1 MSDDAISGPVADD
14 GTRLPFSVEDVPWE
28 EYSHGTRFGTRF
40 RQLGDYGG
48 CSHVGVCME
57 EIAPGRQAY
66 VAHYHMLEEEQ
77 LLVLQGRPT
86 LRLGDETFDLEPG
99 SYVVF
104 PAGQKA
110 GHALVNRTE
119 ETVRY
124 LIIGERNP
132 NEVTVHTDT
141 GRVGVRL
148 IGEGYHMAD
157 AMGYWDGEDA
167 PGAAV

>member
-1 MSDDAISGPVADD
+1 MADDVIAGPVDGD

-28 EYSHGTRFGTRF
+28 EYSHGERFGTRF
-40 RQLGDYGG
+40 RQLGEYGG

-66 VAHYHMLEEEQ
+66 VSHYHLLEEEQ
-77 LLVLQGRPT
+77 LLVLEGRPT
-86 LRLGDETFDLEPG
+86 LRLGERRIPMEPG

-110 GHALVNRTE
+110 GHALVN
-119 ETVRY
+119 ETDEPVRY

-132 NEVTVHTDT
+132 DEVTVHTDT

-148 IGEGYHMAD
+148 VGEGYR
-157 AMGYWDGEDA
+157 MGDRVDYWDGE
-167 PGAAV
+167 

>member
-1 MSDDAISGPVADD
+1 MPDEAAATTTQAD
-14 GTRLPFSVEDVPWE
+14 GVYEPFMVEDVPWE
-28 EYSHGTRFGTRF
+28 DHLHGERFGIRC
-40 RQLGDYGG
+40 RQLGEYGG

-77 LLVLQGRPT
+77 LLVLEGRPT
-86 LRLGDETFDLEPG
+86 LRLGDRTYELEPG

-110 GHALVNRTE
+110 GHALINGTE
-119 ETVRY
+119 EPVRY
-124 LIIGERNP
+124 LIIGERDP
-132 NEVTVHTDT
+132 NEVTVHTDA

-148 IGEGYHMAD
+148 IGKGYRMVD
-157 AMGYWDGEDA
+157 TMGYWEGESD
-167 PGAAV
+167 

>member
-1 MSDDAISGPVADD
+1 MADDVIAGPVDGD

-28 EYSHGTRFGTRF
+28 EYSHGERFGTRF
-40 RQLGDYGG
+40 RQLGEYGG

-66 VAHYHMLEEEQ
+66 VAHYHLLEEEQ
-77 LLVLQGRPT
+77 LLVLEGRPT
-86 LRLGDETFDLEPG
+86 RRLGERRIPMEPG

-110 GHALVNRTE
+110 GHALVN
-119 ETVRY
+119 ETDEPVRY

-132 NEVTVHTDT
+132 DEVTVHTDT

-148 IGEGYHMAD
+148 VGEGYR
-157 AMGYWDGEDA
+157 MGDRVDYWDGE
-167 PGAAV
+167 

>member
-1 MSDDAISGPVADD
+1 MADDVIAGPVDGD

-28 EYSHGTRFGTRF
+28 EYSHGERFGTRF
-40 RQLGDYGG
+40 RQLGEFGG
-48 CSHVGVCME
+48 CSHVGVCIE
-57 EIAPGRQAY
+57 QIAPGRQAY
-66 VAHYHMLEEEQ
+66 VAHYHLLEEEQ
-77 LLVLQGRPT
+77 LLVLEGRPT
-86 LRLGDETFDLEPG
+86 LRLGERRIPMEPG

-110 GHALVNRTE
+110 GHALVN
-119 ETVRY
+119 ETDEPVRY

-148 IGEGYHMAD
+148 VGEGYR
-157 AMGYWDGEDA
+157 MGDSVDYWDGE
-167 PGAAV
+167 

>member
-1 MSDDAISGPVADD
+1 MADDVITGPVDGD

-28 EYSHGTRFGTRF
+28 EYSHGKRFGTRF
-40 RQLGDYGG
+40 RQLGEYGG

-66 VAHYHMLEEEQ
+66 VAHYHLLEEEQ
-77 LLVLQGRPT
+77 LLVLEGRPT
-86 LRLGDETFDLEPG
+86 LRLGERRIPMEPG

-110 GHALVNRTE
+110 GHALVN
-119 ETVRY
+119 ETDEPVRY

-148 IGEGYHMAD
+148 VGEGYR
-157 AMGYWDGEDA
+157 MGESVDYWDGE
-167 PGAAV
+167 

>member
-1 MSDDAISGPVADD
+1 MADDVIAGPVDGD
-14 GTRLPFSVEDVPWE
+14 GTRLPFPVEDVPWE
-28 EYSHGTRFGTRF
+28 EYSHGERFGTRF
-40 RQLGDYGG
+40 RQLGEYGG

-66 VAHYHMLEEEQ
+66 VAHYHLLEEEQ
-77 LLVLQGRPT
+77 LLVLEGRPT
-86 LRLGDETFDLEPG
+86 LRLGERRIPMEPG

-110 GHALVNRTE
+110 GHALVN
-119 ETVRY
+119 ETDEPVRY

-148 IGEGYHMAD
+148 VGEGYRVGD
-157 AMGYWDGEDA
+157 SVDYWDGE
-167 PGAAV
+167 

>member
-1 MSDDAISGPVADD
+1 MADDVIAGPVDGD

-28 EYSHGTRFGTRF
+28 EYSHGERFGTRF
-40 RQLGDYGG
+40 RQLGEYGG

-66 VAHYHMLEEEQ
+66 GAHYHLLEEEQ
-77 LLVLQGRPT
+77 LLVLEGRPT
-86 LRLGDETFDLEPG
+86 LRLGERRIPMEPG

-110 GHALVNRTE
+110 GHALVN
-119 ETVRY
+119 ETDEPVRY

-132 NEVTVHTDT
+132 DEVTVHTDT

-148 IGEGYHMAD
+148 VGEGYR
-157 AMGYWDGEDA
+157 MGDRVDYWDGE
-167 PGAAV
+167 

>member
-1 MSDDAISGPVADD
+1 MADDVIAGPVDGD

-28 EYSHGTRFGTRF
+28 EYAHGERFGTRF
-40 RQLGDYGG
+40 RQLGEYGG

-66 VAHYHMLEEEQ
+66 VAHYHLLEEEQ
-77 LLVLQGRPT
+77 LLVLEGRPT
-86 LRLGDETFDLEPG
+86 LRLGERRIPMEPG

-110 GHALVNRTE
+110 GHALVN
-119 ETVRY
+119 ETDEPVRY

-132 NEVTVHTDT
+132 DEVTVHTDT

-148 IGEGYHMAD
+148 VGEGYR
-157 AMGYWDGEDA
+157 MGDRVDYWDGE
-167 PGAAV
+167 

>member
-1 MSDDAISGPVADD
+1 MADDVIAGPVDGD

-28 EYSHGTRFGTRF
+28 EYSHGERFGTRF
-40 RQLGDYGG
+40 RQLGEYGG

-66 VAHYHMLEEEQ
+66 VAHYHLLEEEQ
-77 LLVLQGRPT
+77 LLVLEGRPT
-86 LRLGDETFDLEPG
+86 LRLGERRIPMEPG

-104 PAGQKA
+104 SAGQKA
-110 GHALVNRTE
+110 GHALVN
-119 ETVRY
+119 ETDEPVRY

-148 IGEGYHMAD
+148 VGEGYR
-157 AMGYWDGEDA
+157 MGESVDYWDGE
-167 PGAAV
+167 

>member
-1 MSDDAISGPVADD
+1 MMADETISGPVSAD

-28 EYSHGTRFGTRF
+28 EYSHGERFGTRV
-40 RQLGDYGG
+40 RQLGEFGG

-66 VAHYHMLEEEQ
+66 VAHYHMLEEEH
-77 LLVLQGRPT
+77 VLILAGRPT
-86 LRLGDETFDLEPG
+86 LRLGAGTHELGPG
-99 SYVVF
+99 SYVCF

-110 GHALVNRTE
+110 GHALVNATD

-124 LIIGERNP
+124 LIVGERNP
-132 NEVTVHTDT
+132 HEVTVHTDT

-148 IGEGYHMAD
+148 TGEGYRKAD
-157 AMGYWDGEDA
+157 TLEYWEGELD
-167 PGAAV
+167 

>member
-1 MSDDAISGPVADD
+1 MADDVIAGPVDAD

-28 EYSHGTRFGTRF
+28 EYSHGERFGTRF
-40 RQLGDYGG
+40 RQLGEFGG

-57 EIAPGRQAY
+57 EIPPGRQAY

-77 LLVLQGRPT
+77 LLVLEGRPT
-86 LRLGDETFDLEPG
+86 LRLGERRLPMGPGTF
-99 SYVVF
+99 VVF

-110 GHALVNRTE
+110 GHALVNETE
-119 ETVRY
+119 EPVRY

-148 IGEGYHMAD
+148 VGEGYRGDDTMD
-157 AMGYWDGEDA
+157 YWDGE
-167 PGAAV
+167 

>member
-1 MSDDAISGPVADD
+1 MADDVIAGPVDGD
-14 GTRLPFSVEDVPWE
+14 GTRLPFSVENVPWE
-28 EYSHGTRFGTRF
+28 EYSHGERFGTRF
-40 RQLGDYGG
+40 RQLGEYGG

-66 VAHYHMLEEEQ
+66 VSHYHLLEEEQ

-86 LRLGDETFDLEPG
+86 LRLGERRIPMEPG

-110 GHALVNRTE
+110 GHALVN
-119 ETVRY
+119 ETDEPVRY

-148 IGEGYHMAD
+148 VGEGYR
-157 AMGYWDGEDA
+157 MGDSVDYWDGE
-167 PGAAV
+167 

>member
-1 MSDDAISGPVADD
+1 MPDDKAAKTTHAD
-14 GTRLPFSVEDVPWE
+14 GVYEPFMVDDVPWE
-28 EYSHGTRFGTRF
+28 EYSHGERFGTRF
-40 RQLGDYGG
+40 RQLGEYGG

-66 VAHYHMLEEEQ
+66 VQHYHMLEEEQ
-77 LLVLQGRPT
+77 LLVLEGRPT
-86 LRLGDETFDLEPG
+86 LRLGDQTYELEPG
-99 SYVVF
+99 SYAVF
-104 PAGQKA
+104 PAGQTA
-110 GHALVNRTE
+110 GHALVNNTE

-148 IGEGYHMAD
+148 LGKGYRMAD
-157 AMGYWDGEDA
+157 TMDYWEGESD
-167 PGAAV
+167 

>member
-1 MSDDAISGPVADD
+1 VTDDAIMGPVDE
-14 GTRLPFSVEDVPWE
+14 GGIRLPFSVEDVPWE
-28 EYSHGTRFGTRF
+28 EYSHGARFGTRF
-40 RQLGDYGG
+40 RQLGEYGG

-66 VAHYHMLEEEQ
+66 VAHYHLLEEEQ
-77 LLVLQGRPT
+77 LLVLEGRPT
-86 LRLGDETFDLEPG
+86 LRLGERRLPLEPG

-104 PAGQKA
+104 PAGQKV
-110 GHALVNRTE
+110 GHALVNETD

-132 NEVTVHTDT
+132 SEVTVHTDT

-148 IGEGYHMAD
+148 MGEGYRRAD
-157 AMGYWDGEDA
+157 TMEYWEGESE
-167 PGAAV
+167 